1 MMRFGRIHPLRLVPV
16 LLAITAAGCS
26 TKYTVPV
33 SDLGLPQYT
42 RLLVAYDQAPRDI
55 IVADHAIHADA
66 APARVAQNIQASAIV
81 SHLQIEF
88 PHPAGRAGYGLAT
101 LTRAHPRPE
110 ITRSVWWHGRGRTT
124 PETLAES
131 ARPTSA
137 THARPTNSAQSNI
150 AQSNI
155 GGNSGT
161 TVSQAS
167 TDGSEIWLLDISRA
181 RLDQLLIACANSG
194 FFEQTDQST
203 GAAHIAFQ
211 IDNGRAAKNWSSHP
225 ALDDIVSEVSRRGHF
240 AGPHTPL
247 PASPA
252 R

>member
-26 TKYTVPV
+26 AKYTVPV
-33 SDLGLPQYT
+33 SDQGLPQYT

-55 IVADHAIHADA
+55 IVADHAIHANA
-66 APARVAQNIQASAIV
+66 APTADVRQVQSAPRVSQ
-81 SHLQIEF
+81 LRIEF

-101 LTRAHPRPE
+101 LTHAHPRPE
-110 ITRSVWWHGRGRTT
+110 ITRSVWWHGRDLTT
-124 PETLAES
+124 PETLDEP

-137 THARPTNSAQSNI
+137 TPARPTNSAESN
-150 AQSNI
+150 S

-161 TVSQAS
+161 TVSHAS

-194 FFEQTDQST
+194 FFEQADQST

-211 IDNGRAAKNWSSHP
+211 IDDGRTAKNWSSHP
-225 ALDDIVSEVSRRGHF
+225 ALDDIASEVSRRGRF